1 MRVCDNI
8 DGYGFKSFLIRRMV
22 MVLNL
27 IVPYLTL
34 PPRPKI
40 VRASSCSLL
49 GFMEDPCTIL
59 VLIRIKDP
67 SAVISD

>member
-40 VRASSCSLL
+40 VRASSCISL
-49 GFMEDPCTIL
+49 PCL
-59 VLIRIKDP
+59 VEPFGLHGRP
-67 SAVISD
+67 MHYISINSD